1 MIAWPGLWTEF
12 PEHQPAG
19 AQYDLLDYGLLEP
32 FVVEAVH

>member
-1 MIAWPGLWTEF
+1 MIAWPGFWTEF

-32 FVVEAVH
+32 FVVEAVR